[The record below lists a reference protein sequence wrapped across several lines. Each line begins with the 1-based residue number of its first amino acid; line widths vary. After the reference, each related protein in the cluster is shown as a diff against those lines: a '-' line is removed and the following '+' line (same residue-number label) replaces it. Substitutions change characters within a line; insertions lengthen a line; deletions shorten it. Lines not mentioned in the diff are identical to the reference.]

1 MLSLNIAKVV
11 IDSPLPH
18 LDRLFDYL
26 IPDALSE
33 EAKPGVRVRVPFRNR
48 RVDGFIVA
56 ITDKSEITDRL
67 TQLDNV
73 VSSEVVLIP
82 EISKLSRIAA
92 QRTVGNFHDV
102 LRAAIPPR
110 HARAEKRSFNASES
124 QVEPNFSELEDYPG
138 LIEFLRGNDKSIAI
152 LDFPLSQTY
161 PKFISRI
168 LSTGLKNVLILVPD
182 QFDIDHVMNEVEA
195 PVVRDRIA
203 ILTSQQTAEKRY
215 IEFLKVL
222 RGAADLIIGTRSA
235 IFAPIPNLNLIVMF
249 DDGDDLYTSPQ
260 APYWNAR
267 DVALWRN
274 ELFNDKIIF
283 AARAQSAETAMLLDS
298 KSALHI
304 QSIREDRTDIPRLSG
319 DNWKDQS
326 DPVAQKVRF
335 PNSVF
340 EVIRNSL
347 PNGTVLVSVP
357 RKGYLPL
364 ISCVICREII
374 KCPNCQG
381 AISASAHSGTG
392 SCWRCGG
399 LVGVISCQ
407 HCGGKQFRAII
418 SGVDRTAEEIGKAF
432 PNVALKTITNENR
445 NDVRTSPNQIVLATP
460 GIEPALDYSAV
471 VVLDSYLFLARPE
484 GNAQIRFLRHLFN
497 LRSMLREKGEI
508 IVVGESEHPILQA
521 FLRYDAAKIG
531 ADLFRERKA
540 TKLNPYAR
548 CAVIN
553 GDWQALSEL
562 GALMPDHFQVWGPV
576 ANFGDELKKHQASL
590 LISAPKHQSKE
601 LVTLLRSW
609 LVQRSAN
616 RLSVVQVRIDP
627 DDL

>member
-1 MLSLNIAKVV
+1 MV

-18 LDRLFDYL
+18 LDHLFDYL
-26 IPDALSE
+26 IPEDLSE

-56 ITDKSEITDRL
+56 ITDKSEITGRL
-67 TQLDNV
+67 AQLDNV
-73 VSSEVVLIP
+73 VSSEVVLTP

-102 LRAAIPPR
+102 LRSAIPPR
-110 HARAEKRSFNASES
+110 HARAEKRTFITTEHKIES
-124 QVEPNFSELEDYPG
+124 NFTDLQGYPG
-138 LIEFLRGNDKSIAI
+138 LAEFLQNQDKSIAI
-152 LDFPLSQTY
+152 LDIPLSQTY
-161 PKFISRI
+161 AKFISKV
-168 LSTGLKNVLILVPD
+168 LSTGLKNILILVPD
-182 QFDIDHVMNEVEA
+182 QFDIDRVMNEVETL
-195 PVVRDRIA
+195 VVGDRIA
-203 ILTSQQTAEKRY
+203 IMTSKQTAEKRY
-215 IEFLKVL
+215 VEFLKVL

-235 IFAPIPNLNLIVMF
+235 IFAPIPNLNLIVIF

-267 DVALWRN
+267 DVGLWRN
-274 ELFNDKIIF
+274 ELFNEKIIF
-283 AARAQSAETAMLLDS
+283 AARAQSAETAMLLNS

-304 QSIREDRTDIPRLSG
+304 KSIREDRTDIPRLSG

-326 DPVAQKVRF
+326 DPVTHKVRL

-340 EVIRNSL
+340 EVIRKGVL
-347 PNGTVLVSVP
+347 NGPVLISVP

-364 ISCVICREII
+364 IACITCREVI
-374 KCPNCQG
+374 KCPTCQG

-392 SCWRCGG
+392 SCLRCGG
-399 LVGVISCQ
+399 LAGVISCQ

-418 SGVDRTAEEIGKAF
+418 SGVDRTAEDIGKAF
-432 PNVALKTITNENR
+432 PNVVVKTITNENR
-445 NDVRTSPNQIVLATP
+445 NDTRASSNLILLATP
-460 GIEPALDYSAV
+460 GTEPALDYSAV

-497 LRSMLREKGEI
+497 LRSMLKERGEI

-531 ADLFRERKA
+531 ANLFQERKA
-540 TKLNPYAR
+540 ARLNPYAR
-548 CAVIN
+548 CAVLN
-553 GDWQALSEL
+553 GDWQALSDIA
-562 GALMPDHFQVWGPV
+562 GAMPNHFQVWGPV
-576 ANFGDELKKHQASL
+576 ANAGEELKKHQASL
-590 LISAPKHQSKE
+590 LISAPKQQSKE

-609 LVQRSAN
+609 LVQRSVN
-616 RLSVVQVRIDP
+616 RLSVVQIRIDP

>member
-1 MLSLNIAKVV
+1 LSFNIAKVV

-26 IPDALSE
+26 IPDNLLG

-48 RVDGFIVA
+48 RVEGFIVA
-56 ITDKSEITDRL
+56 ITDKSELTGKL
-67 TQLDNV
+67 TQLENV
-73 VSSEVVLIP
+73 VSSEVVLTP
-82 EISKLSRIAA
+82 EISKLGRITA

-110 HARAEKRSFNASES
+110 HARAEKRTFEKTEL
-124 QVEPNFSELEDYPG
+124 QIETNFAGLEDYPG
-138 LIEFLRGNDKSIAI
+138 MIEFLQNKEKSIAVVDI
-152 LDFPLSQTY
+152 PLSQTY
-161 PKFISRI
+161 AKFICQI
-168 LSTGLKNVLILVPD
+168 LNTGMKNVLILVPD
-182 QFDIDHVMNEVEA
+182 QFDIDLVMHEVEIKPA
-195 PVVRDRIA
+195 QDRIA
-203 ILTSQQTAEKRY
+203 ILTSQQTAEQRY

-235 IFAPIPNLNLIVMF
+235 IFAPIPNLDLILMF

-274 ELFNDKIIF
+274 ELFNDRIIF
-283 AARAQSAETAMLLDS
+283 AARAQSAEAAMLLDS
-298 KSALHI
+298 NSAVHI
-304 QSIREDRTDIPRLSG
+304 ESIQKNRTDVPRLSG
-319 DNWKDQS
+319 DNWTDQLN
-326 DPVAQKVRF
+326 PLTQKSRF
-335 PNSVF
+335 PDSVF
-340 EVIRNSL
+340 EVIRNGLRS
-347 PNGTVLVSVP
+347 GTVLVSVA

-364 ISCVICREII
+364 ISCVTCREII
-374 KCPNCQG
+374 RCPNCQG
-381 AISASAHSGTG
+381 AISATAKSGIG
-392 SCWRCGG
+392 SCLRCGG
-399 LVGVISCQ
+399 LSGAISCQ
-407 HCGGKQFRAII
+407 HCGGKKFRSII

-432 PNVALKTITNENR
+432 PNVILKTISNENR
-445 NDVRTSPNQIVLATP
+445 NDVEAIQNQILLATP
-460 GIEPALDYSAV
+460 GAEPVIAYSSV
-471 VVLDSYLFLARPE
+471 VVLDSFLFLARPE

-497 LRSMLREKGEI
+497 LRSMLKEKGEI
-508 IVVGESEHPILQA
+508 IVVGDSENHILQA

-531 ADLFRERKA
+531 ADLYQERKA

-553 GDWQALSEL
+553 GDWQALTDIA
-562 GALMPDHFQVWGPV
+562 ALMPSHFQVWGPV
-576 ANFGDELKKHQASL
+576 ANTGDQIKKHQASL

-609 LVQRSAN
+609 LIQRSAN
-616 RLSVVQVRIDP
+616 RLSVVQIRIDP